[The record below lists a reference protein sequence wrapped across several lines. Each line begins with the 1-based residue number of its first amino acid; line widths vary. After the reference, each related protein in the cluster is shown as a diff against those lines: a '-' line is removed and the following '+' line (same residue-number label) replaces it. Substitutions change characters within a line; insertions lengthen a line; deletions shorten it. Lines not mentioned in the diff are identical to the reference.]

1 MKTVKEW
8 FDYFKVLP
16 DMVFG
21 LEMSGGL
28 RCKLENY
35 MTPERFEKEI
45 IPGWGEEV
53 VNHIYPINTIKNN
66 VNYCLMVFKKPT

>member
-35 MTPERFEKEI
+35 MRLGKLK
-45 IPGWGEEV
+45 
-53 VNHIYPINTIKNN
+53 KNN
-66 VNYCLMVFKKPT
+66 NLLK

>member
-35 MTPERFEKEI
+35 MTPERFEK
-45 IPGWGEEV
+45 
-53 VNHIYPINTIKNN
+53 
-66 VNYCLMVFKKPT
+66 